1 MLQFLKLLKADLM
14 LKSKILYLLLFFII
28 PVILFLFT
36 GKFFL
41 AGCYLGALSLLI
53 FIEKNSKVRELIK
66 RIF

>member
-1 MLQFLKLLKADLM
+1 MLQFLKLLKVDLM

-28 PVILFLFT
+28 PVVFFLFK

-41 AGCYLGALSLLI
+41 AGCYLGAFSLLI
-53 FIEKNSKVRELIK
+53 FIEKNSKAREFIK